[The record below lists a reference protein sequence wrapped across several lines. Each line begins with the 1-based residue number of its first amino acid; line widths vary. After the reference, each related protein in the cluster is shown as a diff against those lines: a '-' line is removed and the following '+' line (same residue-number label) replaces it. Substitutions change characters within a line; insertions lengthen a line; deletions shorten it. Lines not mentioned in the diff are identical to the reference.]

1 MRGCPS
7 AVSHGG
13 PLEGGSARVE
23 REQLL
28 LRAVRVEGNEVV
40 TRRRVGSW
48 RRWKGSVVYCVR

>member
-28 LRAVRVEGNEVV
+28 LRAVRVDPVLGSIFFYV
-40 TRRRVGSW
+40 TL
-48 RRWKGSVVYCVR
+48 